1 MAGRPVFSGAVQVTN
16 RLVVLS
22 ATEDTEGAAGRAG
35 GSATSVRSIVTG
47 DRVGAAVAVHDLDRH
62 GVARLLLVTVLF
74 PDLGP
79 QLAGSS

>member
-35 GSATSVRSIVTG
+35 GSFTSVTLIVME
-47 DRVGAAVAVHDLDRH
+47 AVAV
-62 GVARLLLVTVLF
+62 
-74 PDLGP
+74 PP
-79 QLAGSS
+79 WPSSTLTITE